1 MFSVTKKHAH
11 LLMFAG
17 IGAILAMGTVALN
30 DPRFM
35 REFKW
40 VQSASAQ
47 SSILGTLSG
56 WAWSDNLGWISFSGS
71 NYGVV
76 VQADG
81 TLAGYAWTNPQD
93 EISGSNNIG
102 WISFNAV
109 DTASCGQVA
118 TLSGT
123 SITGWAK
130 VISADSNGWNG
141 CVSLNGTSPSYGMSL
156 PGGASVTGTAEGYL
170 WSDDTIGGWISLNCD
185 TGGPSGNNICGTSNY
200 AVTYTTSYIPPS
212 IAPLIFPAHVR
223 SGTTATIKYTVTNPP
238 ATCTIVG
245 TTATTTVYSTTVSPI
260 DGVQGSISPIIFANT
275 LFTMACAGIS
285 VQGTVGVI
293 PLYQEQ

>member
-170 WSDDTIGGWISLNCD
+170 WSDDTIG
-185 TGGPSGNNICGTSNY
+185 
-200 AVTYTTSYIPPS
+200 VTYTTSYIPPS